1 MKQSERKNK
10 SLPAAPAGGGNAP
23 SLSELKALR
32 AAQRDRAQRVEELKV
47 RLFRIT
53 EQHMDQAV
61 RLIRRWL
68 SDGKK

>member
-1 MKQSERKNK
+1 MKQSERKKK
-10 SLPAAPAGGGNAP
+10 SLPAAPAGGENSP
-23 SLSELKALR
+23 SLAELRALR
-32 AAQRDRAQRVEELKV
+32 AAHRESAQRVEELKV

-68 SDGKK
+68 SEAGK